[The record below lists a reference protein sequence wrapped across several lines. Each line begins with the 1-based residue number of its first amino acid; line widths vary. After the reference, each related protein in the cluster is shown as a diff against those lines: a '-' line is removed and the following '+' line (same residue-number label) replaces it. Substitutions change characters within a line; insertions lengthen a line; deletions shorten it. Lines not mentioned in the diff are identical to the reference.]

1 MCRSLFSFM
10 CALGANIS
18 QYGTKND
25 EILESRHYFYNKLIL
40 L

>member
-1 MCRSLFSFM
+1 MCRSLFSFYVRS
-10 CALGANIS
+10 GANIS
-18 QYGTKND
+18 RYSTKND